1 MWCHEWAWNENFQK
15 NFHNWSFIVDAK
27 VIIAGLRTRVK
38 GRATAKKV
46 IQELAEQCGM
56 RIDGSNPWDPQVKD
70 ERFYN
75 RVFAHGS
82 IGLGESYME
91 GWWDCERLDE
101 FFYKVTLLHVRNLLD
116 NPFRYLATWLEA
128 LFLNRQSRN
137 RSKKVI
143 DVHYNL
149 SNAMYRAMLGE
160 SMAYTCGYWK
170 NAKTLDEAQYAK
182 YDLICQKLRLKP
194 GERVLELGCGWGGF
208 AQYASEKYGVHLVS
222 VNISEEQIK
231 FARETFKGAAE
242 FHLCD
247 YRDRQAYNPTG
258 EKFDKAVSIGMC
270 EHVGVKNYRSWL
282 QLVAYQLKD
291 HGMFLLHS
299 IGSHQYDVEVDPWM
313 NKYIFP
319 NSTLP
324 SPRSLGSAI
333 DNVLNIEDW
342 HDFGVDY
349 HTTLMEWFKN
359 FDADWQAHR
368 QVPNRMKLTGMNQET
383 FYRMWKYYLMSVA
396 GGFRSRYIS
405 LWQLVLSKKGIL
417 GGYPSIR

>member
-1 MWCHEWAWNENFQK
+1 M
-15 NFHNWSFIVDAK
+15 DAK
-27 VIIAGLRTRVK
+27 VIIAGLKSQVR
-38 GRATAKKV
+38 GRATAKKMIHEV
-46 IQELAEQCGM
+46 AEKCGIQING
-56 RIDGSNPWDPQVKD
+56 NHPWDPQVKD

-75 RVFAHGS
+75 RVFADGS

-91 GWWDCERLDE
+91 GWWECEQLDE
-101 FFYKVTLLHVRNLLD
+101 FFYKVTLLRVRNLLD
-116 NPFRYLATWLEA
+116 NPFRYLGAWLEA
-128 LFLNRQSRN
+128 IFLNRQSRM

-143 DVHYNL
+143 DIHYNL

-160 SMAYTCGYWK
+160 SMAYTCAYWK
-170 NAKTLDEAQYAK
+170 EAQTLDEAQYAK
-182 YDLICQKLRLKP
+182 YDLICRKLQLKA

-208 AQYASEKYGVHLVS
+208 AKYASENYGVHLVS

-231 FARETFKGAAE
+231 FAREEFKGAAE

-247 YRDRQAYNPTG
+247 YRDHLVYNPTG

-282 QLVAYQLKD
+282 QLVVAQLKD

-299 IGSHQYDVEVDPWM
+299 IGSNKYEVEVDPWI

-319 NSTLP
+319 NSALP
-324 SPRSLGSAI
+324 SPRSLGRAI
-333 DNVLNIEDW
+333 DNVLVIEDW

-349 HTTLMEWFKN
+349 HTTLLAWFKN
-359 FDADWQAHR
+359 FDADWQAHHR
-368 QVPNRMKLTGMNQET
+368 MPNRLELTGMNQET